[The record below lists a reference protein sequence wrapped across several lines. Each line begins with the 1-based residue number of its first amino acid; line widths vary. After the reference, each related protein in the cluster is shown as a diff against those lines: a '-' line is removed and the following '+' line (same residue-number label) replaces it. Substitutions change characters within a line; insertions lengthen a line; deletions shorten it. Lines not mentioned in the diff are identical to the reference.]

1 MIELVLDAVTAL
13 FLLAGCILLLI
24 GGFGLLRLP
33 DAFAR
38 LHAAGMI
45 DTLGLALI
53 LVGLM
58 FQAGL
63 TLVTVKLG
71 LIAVFVLYTSPVVSH
86 ALARAALAGGF
97 RPGARHVVLPD
108 PSSPKSL
115 PSGSGEGRAP

>member
-1 MIELVLDAVTAL
+1 MAAEPAD
-13 FLLAGCILLLI
+13 LLAPNETGPSRVLAW
-24 GGFGLLRLP
+24 LRKR
-33 DAFAR
+33 A
-38 LHAAGMI
+38 
-45 DTLGLALI
+45 
-53 LVGLM
+53 
-58 FQAGL
+58 
-63 TLVTVKLG
+63 G